1 MTTPTAR
8 PLLRI
13 LGLGFGLALVFGT
26 MVGVGILRL
35 PGTVAAALGSPGLIM
50 AAWTIGGIF
59 SLMGAVSVSELAAM
73 IPDSGGFRVYAR
85 RALGEGIGFVIGC
98 ADWLCYAG
106 TLAYGSVTAV
116 VFLGALWPPALRHS
130 RVLALA
136 ILGGFTAIHW
146 LGLRIGSTVTA
157 VVSATIGLL
166 LLVLVVGCFLAAP
179 AAVAPPAT
187 AMTGIAAPLM
197 SGTMLF
203 ALVSALRAILTA
215 YDGWYAPIY
224 LAEENS
230 NAARTLPRAIIGG
243 TLLVVVLYLL
253 INLAFLRALPLPVL
267 AASTLPAADAAR
279 LVLPRGGG
287 DFVVV
292 LSFVTVLS
300 LMNNCMLAGPRV
312 LFAIGRDGLLSQ
324 RTAVVSDGGTPRTA
338 LAATSIATL
347 VIILTGTFEQIIAL
361 YAVLILLLYISAF
374 VAVFVLR
381 RTEPGLPRPYRALG
395 YPFSTATV
403 LAGSVALLIAA
414 IGEDPHSGIMAA
426 VLLAACAPAYWW
438 LARARRLRALLP
450 A

>member
-1 MTTPTAR
+1 
-8 PLLRI
+8 
-13 LGLGFGLALVFGT
+13 
-26 MVGVGILRL
+26 
-35 PGTVAAALGSPGLIM
+35 
-50 AAWTIGGIF
+50 
-59 SLMGAVSVSELAAM
+59 
-73 IPDSGGFRVYAR
+73 
-85 RALGEGIGFVIGC
+85 
-98 ADWLCYAG
+98 
-106 TLAYGSVTAV
+106 
-116 VFLGALWPPALRHS
+116 
-130 RVLALA
+130 
-136 ILGGFTAIHW
+136 
-146 LGLRIGSTVTA
+146 

-166 LLVLVVGCFLAAP
+166 LLVLVGGCFLAAP
-179 AAVAPPAT
+179 AAVAPPAA
-187 AMTGIAAPLM
+187 AMTGLAAPLM

-381 RTEPGLPRPYRALG
+381 RTEPGLARPYRAFG

-403 LAGSVALLIAA
+403 LGGSVALLVAA
-414 IGEDPHSGIMAA
+414 VGEDPHSGIMAA
-426 VLLAACAPAYWW
+426 ALLAACAPAYWW
-438 LARARRLRALLP
+438 LARGRRRRALLP